1 MLDYKML
8 AMKIPYTQSS
18 YLMLAM
24 RIPYTQSP
32 YFLRCAN

>member
-8 AMKIPYTQSS
+8 ATKIPYTQSP

-24 RIPYTQSP
+24 KIPLMQSP